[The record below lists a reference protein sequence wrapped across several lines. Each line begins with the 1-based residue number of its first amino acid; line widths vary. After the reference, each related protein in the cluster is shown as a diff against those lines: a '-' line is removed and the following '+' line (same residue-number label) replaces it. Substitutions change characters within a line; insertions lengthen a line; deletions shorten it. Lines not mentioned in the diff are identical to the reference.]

1 MTMQT
6 ILLIIEWLRNILL
19 GIALFFGI
27 QTIKKLFKT
36 DSKNEIIGMKRIVF
50 TLITIALAFLTLG
63 FIIENTQ
70 GVMSISRHST
80 IPSIILF
87 FLSYLLLIFAF
98 AYFWHDSSRFHKLH
112 FSEPIF
118 FLGVTAGVLIWI
130 YYLFR
135 STIIAHPV
143 LAANQGIIF
152 FLHPLA
158 VALIFLLT
166 LIIHPAHKAK
176 VIRTPLWYVSSGV
189 FLYFLG
195 YMIMAYSFIKPVAK
209 LIPLLY
215 TTLLF
220 LSSAYFALGLFAAS
234 KKFGESEKAKQS
246 AEQGNDLKTQ
256 K

>member
-1 MTMQT
+1 MILQT

-27 QTIKKLFKT
+27 QTIKKLFQT
-36 DSKNEIIGMKRIVF
+36 DSKNGIIGMKRIVF
-50 TLITIALAFLTLG
+50 TLITIAFAFLMLG
-63 FIIENTQ
+63 FIIENMQ
-70 GVMSISRHST
+70 GVTSISRHST
-80 IPSIILF
+80 TLSIIF
-87 FLSYLLLIFAF
+87 FSISYLLLIFAF
-98 AYFWHDSSRFHKLH
+98 AYFWYDSSRFHLLH
-112 FSEPIF
+112 VSEPVF
-118 FLGVTAGVLIWI
+118 FAGVTAGVLIWI

-135 STIIAHPV
+135 STFLAHPV
-143 LAANQGIIF
+143 LASNQGIIF

-176 VIRTPLWYVSSGV
+176 VIRTPLWYISSGI
-189 FLYFLG
+189 FMYFLG

-215 TTLLF
+215 TILLF

-234 KKFGESEKAKQS
+234 RKFGSSKPEIIKEK
-246 AEQGNDLKTQ
+246 T
-256 K
+256 

>member
-1 MTMQT
+1 
-6 ILLIIEWLRNILL
+6 
-19 GIALFFGI
+19 
-27 QTIKKLFKT
+27 
-36 DSKNEIIGMKRIVF
+36 
-50 TLITIALAFLTLG
+50 
-63 FIIENTQ
+63 
-70 GVMSISRHST
+70 
-80 IPSIILF
+80 
-87 FLSYLLLIFAF
+87 
-98 AYFWHDSSRFHKLH
+98 
-112 FSEPIF
+112 
-118 FLGVTAGVLIWI
+118 VLIWI